1 MGNIFRVRS
10 NIQELQSDIDFYLNI
25 TSTQGI
31 KNQEDLRK
39 YFFGLFME
47 DERDRKRILLEN
59 LNNSYNDTG
68 YVEDSISCKK
78 NEDNCYVEHGR
89 FVEDY
94 TDCSKEV
101 VEEVDG
107 NSFLSFVS
115 FNSSD
120 SSSDINTYVPH
131 GRFVEDCSVEETSNE
146 SSEDSLNEYKTIM
159 YSEHGRFIEEDKYN
173 YSEHGRFVEDFE
185 KPEEVEDEFELYSN
199 ENEEDVEE
207 DESLKLGN
215 NVDTSLEE
223 CVSNVEE
230 FGLNVN
236 LNLFSSDSNFILED
250 LEDNNES
257 IMKDNEGTS
266 IDLEFIDTFDNKEV
280 SKDEDSKNTS
290 SVESEYME
298 EHIEVPRDIR
308 DFLRKYPNSPIEFVL
323 KYYDKK
329 DVEKQVKLGRIY
341 KRKGKLMI

>member
-47 DERDRKRILLEN
+47 DERDRKKILLEN

-94 TDCSKEV
+94 TACSKEV

-115 FNSSD
+115 VNSSD
-120 SSSDINTYVPH
+120 SSSDVNTYVPH
-131 GRFVEDCSVEETSNE
+131 GRFVEDCSVEETNE
-146 SSEDSLNEYKTIM
+146 GSEDSLNEYKTIM
-159 YSEHGRFIEEDKYN
+159 YSEHGRFVEEDKYT
-173 YSEHGRFVEDFE
+173 YTEHGRFVEDFE
-185 KPEEVEDEFELYSN
+185 KPEEVEDGFELYSN

-230 FGLNVN
+230 FGLNDN
-236 LNLFSSDSNFILED
+236 SNLFSSDSNFILED

-257 IMKDNEGTS
+257 IMEDNEGTS
-266 IDLEFIDTFDNKEV
+266 IDLEFIDTFDNKEI

-290 SVESEYME
+290 SVES

>member
-1 MGNIFRVRS
+1 MCNIFRVRS

-94 TDCSKEV
+94 TNCSKEV

-115 FNSSD
+115 VNSSD

-159 YSEHGRFIEEDKYN
+159 YSEHGRFVEEDKYN

-199 ENEEDVEE
+199 ENEED
-207 DESLKLGN
+207 ESLKLDN

-230 FGLNVN
+230 FGLNDN
-236 LNLFSSDSNFILED
+236 SNLFSSDSNFILED

-257 IMKDNEGTS
+257 IMEDNEGTS
-266 IDLEFIDTFDNKEV
+266 IDLEFIDTFDNKEI

-290 SVESEYME
+290 SVES

>member
-78 NEDNCYVEHGR
+78 NEDNSYVEHGR

-94 TDCSKEV
+94 TNCSKEV

-115 FNSSD
+115 VNSSD

-146 SSEDSLNEYKTIM
+146 GSEDSLNEYKTIM

-185 KPEEVEDEFELYSN
+185 KTEEVKDEFELYSN

-230 FGLNVN
+230 FGLNDN
-236 LNLFSSDSNFILED
+236 SNLFSSDSNFILED

-257 IMKDNEGTS
+257 IMEDNEGTS
-266 IDLEFIDTFDNKEV
+266 IDLEFIDTFDNKEI

-290 SVESEYME
+290 SVES

>member
-120 SSSDINTYVPH
+120 SSSDIKTYVSH
-131 GRFVEDCSVEETSNE
+131 GRFVEDCSVEEISNE

-185 KPEEVEDEFELYSN
+185 KPEEVEDGFELYSN
-199 ENEEDVEE
+199 ENEED
-207 DESLKLGN
+207 ESLKLDN
-215 NVDTSLEE
+215 KVDTSLEE

-230 FGLNVN
+230 FGLNDN
-236 LNLFSSDSNFILED
+236 SNLFSSDSNFILED
-250 LEDNNES
+250 LEDNDES
-257 IMKDNEGTS
+257 IMEDNEGTS
-266 IDLEFIDTFDNKEV
+266 IDLEFIDIFDNKEV

-290 SVESEYME
+290 SAESEYME

>member
-68 YVEDSISCKK
+68 YAEDSISCKK

-159 YSEHGRFIEEDKYN
+159 YSEHGRF
-173 YSEHGRFVEDFE
+173 VEDFE

-230 FGLNVN
+230 FGLNDN
-236 LNLFSSDSNFILED
+236 SNLFSSDSNFILED
-250 LEDNNES
+250 LEDNDES
-257 IMKDNEGTS
+257 IMEDNEGTS

-290 SVESEYME
+290 SAESEYME

>member
-59 LNNSYNDTG
+59 LNNSYNNTG

-94 TDCSKEV
+94 TNCSKEV

-115 FNSSD
+115 VNSSD

-131 GRFVEDCSVEETSNE
+131 GRFLEDCSVEETSNE

-159 YSEHGRFIEEDKYN
+159 YSEHGRFVEGDKYN

-207 DESLKLGN
+207 GESLKLN
-215 NVDTSLEE
+215 NKVDTSLEE

-230 FGLNVN
+230 FGLNDN
-236 LNLFSSDSNFILED
+236 SNLFSSDSNFILED

-257 IMKDNEGTS
+257 IIEDNEGTS
-266 IDLEFIDTFDNKEV
+266 IDLEFIDTFDNKEI

-290 SVESEYME
+290 SVES

>member
-59 LNNSYNDTG
+59 LNNSYNNTG

-94 TDCSKEV
+94 TNCSKEV

-115 FNSSD
+115 VNSSD

-159 YSEHGRFIEEDKYN
+159 YSEHGRFVEKDKYN
-173 YSEHGRFVEDFE
+173 CSEHGRFVEDFE

-207 DESLKLGN
+207 GESLKLDN

-230 FGLNVN
+230 FGLNDN
-236 LNLFSSDSNFILED
+236 SNLFSSDSNFILED

-257 IMKDNEGTS
+257 SIEDNERTS

-280 SKDEDSKNTS
+280 SKDEDSKNIS
-290 SVESEYME
+290 SVES

>member
-59 LNNSYNDTG
+59 LNNSYNDTW

-89 FVEDY
+89 FVEDC

-185 KPEEVEDEFELYSN
+185 KPEEVEDGFELYSN

-215 NVDTSLEE
+215 KVDTSLEE

-230 FGLNVN
+230 FGLNDN
-236 LNLFSSDSNFILED
+236 SNLFSSDSNFILED

-257 IMKDNEGTS
+257 IMEDNEGTS

-290 SVESEYME
+290 SAESEYT
-298 EHIEVPRDIR
+298 EVPRDIR

>member
-25 TSTQGI
+25 TSTQGF

-159 YSEHGRFIEEDKYN
+159 YSEHGRF
-173 YSEHGRFVEDFE
+173 VEDFE

-207 DESLKLGN
+207 DESLKLGD

-230 FGLNVN
+230 FGLNDN
-236 LNLFSSDSNFILED
+236 SNLFSSDSNFILED

-257 IMKDNEGTS
+257 IMEDNEGTS

-290 SVESEYME
+290 SAESEYMK

>member
-59 LNNSYNDTG
+59 LNNSCNATG
-68 YVEDSISCKK
+68 YVKESVSCKK

-89 FVEDY
+89 FVDDY
-94 TDCSKEV
+94 TNCSKEV

-115 FNSSD
+115 VNNSD
-120 SSSDINTYVPH
+120 SSSDVNTYVPH

-146 SSEDSLNEYKTIM
+146 ISEDSLNEYKTIM

-173 YSEHGRFVEDFE
+173 YSGHGRFVEDFE

-223 CVSNVEE
+223 YVSNVEE
-230 FGLNVN
+230 FGLNDN
-236 LNLFSSDSNFILED
+236 SNLFSSDSNFILED

-257 IMKDNEGTS
+257 IMEDNEETP

-280 SKDEDSKNTS
+280 SKDENSKNTS
-290 SVESEYME
+290 SVKSEYIE